1 MLKMEGATGLD
12 ERVYHLRPAAGFRT
26 EMDVLIRNV
35 PSKAYREFKSRAARS
50 GMRLGDALKEA
61 MERWAAATGDEA
73 SAPHD
78 QNDDAFRRM
87 KPTLQRKY
95 SGKFI
100 AVANGQLVAVADTL
114 EQLAVELRRKRIV
127 RCRTVHLGVE
137 ESGEGGEWL
146 WGSIGQEIASTT
158 TAQ

>member
-1 MLKMEGATGLD
+1 
-12 ERVYHLRPAAGFRT
+12 
-26 EMDVLIRNV
+26 MDVIIRNV
-35 PSKAYREFKSRAARS
+35 PSKAYREFKSRAART
-50 GMRLGDALKEA
+50 GMRLGDALKHA
-61 MERWAAATGDEA
+61 MESWAASAGEQA
-73 SAPHD
+73 SPPHD

-87 KPTLQRKY
+87 KPILERKY
-95 SGKFI
+95 PGKYI
-100 AVANGQLVAVADTL
+100 AIASGQLVAVADTL
-114 EQLAVELRRKRIV
+114 ERLAVELRRKGIV